1 MTTILSVVEIGA
13 GLSHTNALL
22 QIAALTAARGYTN
35 VFALTRSNAANPRVA
50 ESGIPVL
57 PAPEL
62 GVVPPPYA
70 GPFRARSA
78 ADTLA
83 YYGFA
88 DRARL
93 LASVSAWDHLFSFV
107 KPALVI
113 ADQAPFAALA
123 AYGVVPVAAVGGTEA
138 VPPIAA
144 MHCPVIDE
152 SAAVHTAEERLLDN
166 VAWVQH
172 RRSRPVPPALPA
184 ITGGNFAAVRS
195 LPETDLYRDLR
206 TTELIGPVEKLPPLL
221 PRPGRRQAFAYFTAL
236 HPDFPVMLESFA
248 RMTMPLTLVIHPPSP
263 RHAELMTRRGIV
275 VHPQAPPLAAALAE
289 ADLVISHG
297 GAGMAAAALA
307 AGRPHI
313 AVPMWPADRLKLRN
327 IAGDGLVEMLPGPLP
342 DLIPSLCEAMV
353 DDAALAARLDAKARD
368 IAGRGYDRMAQRV
381 AAACMAL
388 AG

>member
-1 MTTILSVVEIGA
+1 MTTILSAVEIGA

-22 QIAALTAARGYTN
+22 RIAALTAAHGHGN
-35 VFALTRSNAANPRVA
+35 VFALTRSNAGNPRLV

-70 GPFRARSA
+70 GAFRARSA

-93 LASVSAWDHLFSFV
+93 LAAVSAWDHLFSFV
-107 KPALVI
+107 KPSLVI
-113 ADQAPFAALA
+113 VDQAPFAALA
-123 AYGVVPVAAVGGTEA
+123 AYGVLPVAAVGGGEA
-138 VPPIAA
+138 VLPVAA
-144 MHCPVIDE
+144 PHCPVFDDG
-152 SAAVHTAEERLLDN
+152 AAVHTPEDRLLDN
-166 VAWVQH
+166 IAWVQH
-172 RRSRPVPPALPA
+172 RRSRPVPPSLPA
-184 ITGGNFAAVRS
+184 ITGGNFAAVRH
-195 LPETDLYRDLR
+195 LPEIDLYRDLR
-206 TTELIGPVEKLPPLL
+206 TTELIGPVEELPPLQ
-221 PRPGRRQAFAYFTAL
+221 PRPGRRQAFAYFTAI
-236 HPDFPVMLESFA
+236 HPEFPVMLESFA
-248 RMTMPLTLVIHPPSP
+248 RMTMPLKLVIEPPSP

-275 VHPQAPPLAAALAE
+275 VHHRAPPLAAALAE

-307 AGRPHI
+307 GARPHI
-313 AVPMWPADRLKLRN
+313 AVPMWPADRQKLRP
-327 IAGDGLVEMLPGPLP
+327 IAQAGLVELLPGALP
-342 DLIPSLCEAMV
+342 DLFPALCEALV

-368 IAGRGYDRMAQRV
+368 IAGRGYERQAQRV
-381 AAACMAL
+381 AEACMAL